1 MKNKKI
7 EIILHKFLNST
18 ATLDEIATLAKWVEK
33 NKSSFQE
40 EVELHHLITGAGDGQ
55 SPEHLKNNLIAA
67 FDQARLAAGR
77 AKKRNLL
84 LRYAAIFIGFATLG
98 IYTYLQTGNS
108 VAAIEKEVTIT
119 LDDGSTKKTLNG
131 GPSRIVVR
139 SGAYVVNQEG
149 TKITYKKAE
158 SNQKETRQLVY
169 NTMDVPYGKKFQL
182 VLSDGTEVYL
192 NSGSSL
198 TYPVAFYDQGP
209 RNVVLRGEAYFTVT
223 SDSLRPFTVS
233 TQNIDAKVLG
243 TEFNIS
249 SYQDDEHMKV
259 VLVEGSLSVGQ
270 SNTSNPSALL
280 LKPNQL
286 VSYSYFNKEL
296 SKENVD
302 VSSYIAWK
310 DGVLLFKN
318 EDFYYIAK
326 KLERHYDVKI
336 EIKDTQLSK
345 ERYTG
350 RFKTET
356 IEEIL
361 KAFQRIKGF
370 DYTINENRI
379 KINPKKSSI

>member
-149 TKITYKKAE
+149 TKITYKKAA

-326 KLERHYDVKI
+326 
-336 EIKDTQLSK
+336 DTQLSK

-370 DYTINENRI
+370 DYTINEKRI

>member
-1 MKNKKI
+1 MKNEKI
-7 EIILHKFLNST
+7 EIIIYKFLDNT
-18 ATLDEIATLAKWVEK
+18 ATPKEIAVLTEWVEK
-33 NKSSFQE
+33 NKSDFQE
-40 EVELHHLITGAGDGQ
+40 VVELHHLITRAGEEE
-55 SPEHLKNNLIAA
+55 SMEHLKKNLMLA
-67 FDQARLAAGR
+67 FNQA
-77 AKKRNLL
+77 KRIDRPQRSNLL
-84 LRYAAIFIGFATLG
+84 LRYAAIFLGAITIG
-98 IYTYLQTGNS
+98 IYAYLQSSNDFDTLQ
-108 VAAIEKEVTIT
+108 KEVTIT
-119 LDDGSTKKTLNG
+119 LEDGSTKENLNDEASG
-131 GPSRIVVR
+131 VVSSSSTYIVK
-139 SGAYVVNQEG
+139 QEG
-149 TKITYKKAE
+149 TKLTYKKVA
-158 SNQKETRQLVY
+158 SNPNEAGTLIY
-169 NTMDVPYGKKFQL
+169 NTLDVPYGKKFQI

-198 TYPVAFYDQGP
+198 TYPVTFHEKGL

-233 TQNIDAKVLG
+233 TQFLDTKVLG

-249 SYQDDEHMKV
+249 SYQDDEHVEV

-270 SNTSNPSALL
+270 NNTVDSGALI

-286 VSYSYFNKEL
+286 ASYSYSNSEL

-318 EDFYYIAK
+318 EDFYHIAK

-336 EIKDTQLSK
+336 DIKDMQVSQ
-345 ERYTG
+345 ERFTG

-370 DYTINENRI
+370 DYTIDQNHI
-379 KINPKKSSI
+379 KINPKK

>member
-18 ATLDEIATLAKWVEK
+18 ATLDEIAILTEWVEK
-33 NKSSFQE
+33 NRSSFQE

-149 TKITYKKAE
+149 TKITYKKAA

-233 TQNIDAKVLG
+233 TQIIDTKVLG

-259 VLVEGSLSVGQ
+259 VLVKGSLSVGQ
-270 SNTSNPSALL
+270 NNSSDSSPLL

-286 VSYSYFNKEL
+286 ASYSYSNKEL

-310 DGVLLFKN
+310 NGLLLFKN
-318 EDFYYIAK
+318 EDFYHIAK
-326 KLERHYDVKI
+326 KLERRYDVKI
-336 EIKDTQLSK
+336 EIKNLKLSK

-356 IEEIL
+356 IEEVL

-370 DYTINENRI
+370 DYTITENLIR
-379 KINPKKSSI
+379 INPKKLSI

>member
-1 MKNKKI
+1 
-7 EIILHKFLNST
+7 
-18 ATLDEIATLAKWVEK
+18 
-33 NKSSFQE
+33 
-40 EVELHHLITGAGDGQ
+40 
-55 SPEHLKNNLIAA
+55 
-67 FDQARLAAGR
+67 
-77 AKKRNLL
+77 
-84 LRYAAIFIGFATLG
+84 
-98 IYTYLQTGNS
+98 
-108 VAAIEKEVTIT
+108 
-119 LDDGSTKKTLNG
+119 
-131 GPSRIVVR
+131 
-139 SGAYVVNQEG
+139 
-149 TKITYKKAE
+149 
-158 SNQKETRQLVY
+158 
-169 NTMDVPYGKKFQL
+169 
-182 VLSDGTEVYL
+182 
-192 NSGSSL
+192 
-198 TYPVAFYDQGP
+198 VAFYDQGP

-370 DYTINENRI
+370 DYTINEKRI

>member
-7 EIILHKFLNST
+7 KIIVHRFLNRT
-18 ATLDEIATLAKWVEK
+18 ATQEEIKVLSKWLKE
-33 NKSSFQE
+33 NKSTFRE
-40 EVELHHLITGAGDGQ
+40 EVELHHLITGAI
-55 SPEHLKNNLIAA
+55 EKEKAEYLKKELIAA
-67 FDQARLAAGR
+67 FDQTNIIRRPTRKNRLLKHVAVFVG
-77 AKKRNLL
+77 LM
-84 LRYAAIFIGFATLG
+84 TLG
-98 IYTYLQTGNS
+98 IYSYLQRGPEVKTL
-108 VAAIEKEVTIT
+108 EKEATIT
-119 LDDGSTKKTLNG
+119 FEDGSTKEALNDKASG
-131 GPSRIVVR
+131 IV
-139 SGAYVVNQEG
+139 SSTNAYVVKQEG
-149 TKITYKKAE
+149 TKITYKKVA
-158 SNQKETRQLVY
+158 SGQKETSQLVY
-169 NTMDVPYGKKFQL
+169 NTLDVPYGKRFQL
-182 VLSDGTEVYL
+182 VLSDGTKVYL

-198 TYPVAFYDQGP
+198 TYPVAFYNKGA

-233 TQNIDAKVLG
+233 TKFIDTKVLG

-249 SYQDDEHMKV
+249 SYQDDGHLQV
-259 VLVEGSLSVGQ
+259 VLVEGSLSVGLK
-270 SNTSNPSALL
+270 NTANSSDLL

-286 VSYSYFNKEL
+286 ASYSYSDTKL
-296 SKENVD
+296 STENID

-318 EDFYYIAK
+318 EDFYHIAK

-336 EIKDTQLSK
+336 EIKDMQVSN
-345 ERYTG
+345 ERFTG